1 MNESPY
7 EPAKSTLLKKGDDY
21 RLKDISSTGFD
32 RTMLFSLLFMAAFE
46 GLFYVIS
53 LIDLDHLESPALSQ
67 QELSSLLLEYVLGF
81 LITAFNVYLI
91 RQLRGNVIR
100 SKKTDFPDRYLSVW
114 GYFWRTA
121 IAKYVAFLIVLI
133 VMVLTGLSQKFE
145 MPSVQFTI
153 AYNVLLVP
161 VGVFVVWLLFSY
173 RKKQQLNWVLSVFR
187 GY

>member
-7 EPAKSTLLKKGDDY
+7 EPAKSTLIKKRDTY
-21 RLKDISSTGFD
+21 RLKDIASSGFD
-32 RTMLFSLLFMAAFE
+32 RVMLFSLLFVAAFD

-53 LIDLDHLESPALSQ
+53 LIDFDLLELPAPGQL
-67 QELSSLLLEYVLGF
+67 ELSDLLLEYVLGF
-81 LITAFNVYLI
+81 LMTAFNVYLI

-100 SKKTDFPDRYLSVW
+100 SNKTDIPDRYLSVW
-114 GYFWRTA
+114 GYFWRTV
-121 IAKYVAFLIVLI
+121 IAKYVAFLIVL
-133 VMVLTGLSQKFE
+133 VAMVSTGLSKEFE
-145 MPSVQFTI
+145 MPSIEFTI

-161 VGVFVVWLLFSY
+161 VAVFVVWLLFSY